1 MFSEFVGAVL
11 AYGKAFQTITRLRL
25 WRYMLV
31 PVLISLML
39 ALLIGSLAW
48 GLGDDLGRWLSEW
61 YPWEGGKTWIAG
73 IAHTL
78 GVILIVALGI
88 LFYRQLV
95 TALASP
101 FMSPLSEKIE
111 RERMGSSMP
120 VKFSARQFADDLA
133 RGMRIAMRN
142 LIRELALTLLLFLL
156 GLIPLFSPFS
166 PILIFLVQSYY
177 AGYGNMDYTMERHF
191 RVRETVHF
199 VRKHRGLALGNG
211 IVFMGL
217 LLTGLGF
224 LIALP
229 LGAVAAT
236 EETLKV
242 IPKTGNRHSP
252 MQQK

>member
-1 MFSEFVGAVL
+1 MVSEFVRAIL
-11 AYGKAFQTITRLRL
+11 AYGRAFRTITRLRL

-31 PVLISLML
+31 PVLISLAL

-48 GLGDDLGRWLSEW
+48 GLGDEMGKWLAEW
-61 YPWEGGKTWIAG
+61 YPWEKGKAWFSGA
-73 IAHTL
+73 AHTL
-78 GVILIVALGI
+78 GVILILALGI

-95 TALASP
+95 MGLASP

-111 RERMGSSMP
+111 RERSGESVP
-120 VKFSARQFADDLA
+120 VRFSARQFTDDLV
-133 RGMRIAMRN
+133 RGLRISMRN
-142 LIRELALTLLLFLL
+142 LVRELALTLLLFGL
-156 GLIPLFSPFS
+156 GFIPVFSLFS

-191 RVRETVHF
+191 RVRETVYF

-217 LLTGLGF
+217 LLTGFGF

-242 IPKTGNRHSP
+242 IPKA
-252 MQQK
+252 